1 MGEEQT
7 SQSDDLRSLSQE
19 ASEINIKS
27 KLINR
32 RREKLIFKNK
42 PRNQNKKK
50 EGKVST
56 RINYSER
63 LLIING

>member
-7 SQSDDLRSLSQE
+7 SQSDDLRSFSQE

-42 PRNQNKKK
+42 PRNQNKKRREK
-50 EGKVST
+50 SVLE
-56 RINYSER
+56 
-63 LLIING
+63 